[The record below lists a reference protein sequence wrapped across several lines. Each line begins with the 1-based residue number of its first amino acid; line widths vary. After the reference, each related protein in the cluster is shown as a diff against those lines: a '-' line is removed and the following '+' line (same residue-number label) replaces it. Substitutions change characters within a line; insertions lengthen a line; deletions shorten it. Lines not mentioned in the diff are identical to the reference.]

1 MMSGFFEGPPPVL
14 ASAGPKY
21 LRISRFLS
29 DAVESGR
36 LAVDDAL
43 PSQREL
49 AAHFDVTLMTIR
61 QALNVLAEDGL
72 LRVEHGRGTFVARS
86 AQALP
91 LDGLASFAD
100 QMLRAGRDLRNE
112 ILGAEEITAPPGVPS
127 RMRLA
132 GTRVFCLT
140 RLRRVDG
147 RPLVHSMS
155 LLEPSI
161 GRLLDLEHVVR
172 VSLYAE
178 LARHDIVVATASETF
193 RADLMTP
200 EQAAALERA
209 SGSPAL
215 VNSRLTYTRDGVPV
229 VDDRAV
235 MPGEAVYVTTERRT
249 DETDTRFALTD
260 FPAHPAARHPH
271 P

>member
-1 MMSGFFEGPPPVL
+1 MSGFFEGPPPVL

-21 LRISRFLS
+21 LRISRYLS

-61 QALNVLAEDGL
+61 QALNVLAEEGL
-72 LRVEHGRGTFVARS
+72 LRVEHGRGTYVART

-112 ILGAEEITAPPGVPS
+112 VLGAEEIAAPPGVQG
-127 RMRLA
+127 RMRLSGA
-132 GTRVFCLT
+132 RVFCLT

-155 LLEPSI
+155 LLEPAV
-161 GRLLDLEHVVR
+161 GRMLDLDHVVQ
-172 VSLYAE
+172 VSLYSE
-178 LARHDIVVATASETF
+178 LARCGIVVARAAETF
-193 RADLMTP
+193 RADLMTG
-200 EQAAALERA
+200 EQAAALECTP
-209 SGSPAL
+209 GSPAL
-215 VNSRLTYTRDGVPV
+215 VSSRLTYTRDGVPV

-235 MPGEAVYVTTERRT
+235 MPGEAVVVTTERRV
-249 DETDTRFALTD
+249 DEVDTRFSFTD
-260 FPAHPAARHPH
+260 FPPPAVPS
-271 P
+271 PLS

>member
-1 MMSGFFEGPPPVL
+1 MAGFFAGPPPVL
-14 ASAGPKY
+14 TSAGPKY
-21 LRISRFLS
+21 LRISRYLS
-29 DAVESGR
+29 EAVENGR

-49 AAHFDVTLMTIR
+49 ALYFDVTLMTIR
-61 QALNVLAEDGL
+61 QALNVLAEEGL
-72 LRVEHGRGTFVARS
+72 LRVEHGRGTYVART

-112 ILGAEEITAPPGVPS
+112 VLGAEEIPAPPGVSS
-127 RMRLA
+127 RMQLS

-155 LLEPSI
+155 LLEPAI
-161 GRLLDLEHVVR
+161 GWMLDLDHVVQ
-172 VSLYAE
+172 VSLYSE
-178 LARHDIVVATASETF
+178 LARHGIVVASASETF

-200 EQAAALERA
+200 EQARALERPPGA
-209 SGSPAL
+209 PAL
-215 VNSRLTYTRDGVPV
+215 INSRLTFTREGTPI

-235 MPGEAVYVTTERRT
+235 MPGEAVVVTTDRRV
-249 DETDTRFALTD
+249 DEVQTRFAFTD
-260 FPAHPAARHPH
+260 VPSTTPAFPVS
-271 P
+271 